1 MNPWD
6 VEMVVAEE
14 ACRHAEAVA
23 AINPYS
29 EAEWIAIGNTRCVY
43 AGSSTSVFG
52 VYSFQESHWE
62 EREWKELERFFQQ
75 KERAPTFWVTSQTP
89 ADLLERISASHRCTR
104 VERIFGKSFAS
115 GASLSP
121 DESLPTTKEEAPSP
135 TDDSNLHALP
145 LADLDRWTLLFS
157 QKDNPKAKEPSYL
170 ASVKLHQKEIRFY
183 ENGKEASYTFFSNG
197 FAYVPFPAESLR
209 AWQTRQAKNFRA
221 TAYLERQ
228 AVFDLSPGNESQKNN
243 TSSEAEQKNNDF
255 ELILERKLYEPI

>member
-23 AINPYS
+23 SINPYS

-43 AGSSTSVFG
+43 AGSSSSVFG

-75 KERAPTFWVTSQTP
+75 KERPPTFWVTSQTP
-89 ADLLERISASHRCTR
+89 ADLLERISTSHRCTKI
-104 VERIFGKSFAS
+104 ERIYGIGFAKEAPPS
-115 GASLSP
+115 TKTLSP
-121 DESLPTTKEEAPSP
+121 TGEPLTETMDGKTF
-135 TDDSNLHALP
+135 HALP

-157 QKDNPKAKEPSYL
+157 QRDNPSAKEPSYL

-197 FAYVPFPAESLR
+197 FAYVPYPAASLR
-209 AWQTRQAKNFRA
+209 EWQITQAKNFRA

-228 AVFDLSPGNESQKNN
+228 IANDLLLGSESQKNVA
-243 TSSEAEQKNNDF
+243 SLKSEPKQNDF